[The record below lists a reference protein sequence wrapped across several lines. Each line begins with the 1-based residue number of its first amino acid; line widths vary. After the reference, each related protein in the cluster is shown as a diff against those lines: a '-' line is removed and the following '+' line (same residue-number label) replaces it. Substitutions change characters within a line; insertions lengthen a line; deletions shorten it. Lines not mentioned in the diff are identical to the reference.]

1 MIKVGDL
8 VRMKKRRGVKASKKH
23 RNLGLVLKMGL
34 KSRSVVDCEPSSEA
48 AKIQWTNG
56 VTTVTGISMVEQAH
70 RESKKNFK

>member
-23 RNLGLVLKMGL
+23 RNLGLVLVTGL
-34 KSRSVVDCEPSSEA
+34 KTRTVAIVEPGEA

-56 VTTVTGISMVEQAH
+56 VITVTGISMVEQAQ
-70 RESKKNFK
+70 